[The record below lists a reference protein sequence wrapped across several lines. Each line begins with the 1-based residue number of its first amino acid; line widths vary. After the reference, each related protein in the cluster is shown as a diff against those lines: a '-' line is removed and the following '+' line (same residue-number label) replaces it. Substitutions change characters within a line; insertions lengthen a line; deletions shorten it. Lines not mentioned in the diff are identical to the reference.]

1 VNSLRTGIPR
11 QVILAS
17 ILAGG
22 ARLRVRFADRSGA
35 ALDYIVDVFD
45 RDGGSSGARALLTRH
60 WVVRDV
66 YPADQQ
72 PLYWTWSD
80 G

>member
-1 VNSLRTGIPR
+1 MNSLRTGIPR
-11 QVILAS
+11 RVILAL

-22 ARLRVRFADRSGA
+22 ARLRVRLVGRSGA
-35 ALDYIVDVFD
+35 ALDYVVDVFD
-45 RDGGSSGARALLTRH
+45 RDGSSSGLRALLTRH

-66 YPADQQ
+66 YPVDQQ
-72 PLYWTWSD
+72 PLFWAWGD